1 MYHQLIEEPELV
13 TTKKSK
19 QRLVPKNIKNGIS
32 TRMQFDDISIDADNE
47 SKLKN
52 GASEIVSRL
61 RPEWGTRNHFQFKI
75 FSDGITNKLVG
86 VFVEGRAIKAAVL
99 FLPNPILCNIDK
111 FIFHLTK
118 CNLLFQEEKK
128 K

>member
-13 TTKKSK
+13 TTQKNQQKI
-19 QRLVPKNIKNGIS
+19 VPKNIKKGLSI
-32 TRMQFDDISIDADNE
+32 RMQFDDISIDADNE
-47 SKLKN
+47 IRLKD

-61 RPEWGTRNHFQFKI
+61 RPEWGKRNKFQFKI

-86 VFVEGRAIKAAVL
+86 VFVEGKDIEIFIVL
-99 FLPNPILCNIDK
+99 IDVLIDNL
-111 FIFHLTK
+111 IFHSTK
-118 CNLLFQEEKK
+118 CILLFQEEKK